1 MISCQ
6 KVINHFS
13 NSRATTSKWRLLS
26 FQALWWSAT
35 TDNIFD
41 KTLTSRKIQKANK
54 NNESNHCVKC
64 PNTELFLV
72 RIFLYSDW
80 IRRFTPQ
87 ISVFRPNTGKYGPE
101 ITPYLDTFH
110 EVNAATLHEFII
122 QFSLFYS
129 TSNILS
135 CPCIDVN
142 DVVLMPLLLTLNIFH
157 RFLVFLLLTW
167 NK

>member
-72 RIFLYSDW
+72 RIFLYSDRIQENTDQKW
-80 IRRFTPQ
+80 LRIWTLFTHYVSRFC
-87 ISVFRPNTGKYGPE
+87 S
-101 ITPYLDTFH
+101 
-110 EVNAATLHEFII
+110 
-122 QFSLFYS
+122 
-129 TSNILS
+129 
-135 CPCIDVN
+135 
-142 DVVLMPLLLTLNIFH
+142 PLLYKPRHCKANLQAQCRIVELAT
-157 RFLVFLLLTW
+157 TDAGCTEPAAS
-167 NK
+167 